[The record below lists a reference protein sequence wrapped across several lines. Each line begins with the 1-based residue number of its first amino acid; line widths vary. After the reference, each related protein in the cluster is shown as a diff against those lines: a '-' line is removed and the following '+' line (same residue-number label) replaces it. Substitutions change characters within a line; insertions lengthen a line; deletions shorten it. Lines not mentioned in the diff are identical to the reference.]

1 MTEMSRRT
9 VKLNGPDPV
18 DKYVGSRIRARRVG
32 LRMSQTKLGDAI
44 DVTFQQIQKYENG
57 TNRVGASNLYKIA
70 QALGVD
76 VSFFY
81 QGMPEYANGGN
92 GSGHSMA
99 PGVSERDQ
107 RAFAEDPLTSR
118 EAIELMHN
126 YYRVRDSA
134 VRRRLFQFVKS
145 LAASTHLS

>member
-1 MTEMSRRT
+1 MSRRT

-81 QGMPEYANGGN
+81 QGMPEHANGGN
-92 GSGHSMA
+92 GNGHELSA
-99 PGVSERDQ
+99 NVSAQDQ
-107 RAFAEDPLTSR
+107 RAFVEDPLTSR

-145 LAASTHLS
+145 LASSTHLN